1 MNLTATP
8 PLTPTITPT
17 KAGERRTMLH
27 RKQPLEDAGRSAPA
41 ASDEANAPCYIPH
54 RADGG
59 FVVFDNRRVG
69 TASPKRQNEVREW

>member
-1 MNLTATP
+1 MNLTATQ
-8 PLTPTITPT
+8 PLTPTISPAR
-17 KAGERRTMLH
+17 AGERRTMLR

-69 TASPKRQNEVREW
+69 TASLKGQNGAPEC